1 MELVKPCGIQ
11 FDVKVQSLASDANSL
26 ILKVLYGRP
35 LKIMT
40 AVLFLEVIC
49 AGGGVFYH
57 RIILKFGAKRVNDFM
72 AKNDYIILWM

>member
-11 FDVKVQSLASDANSL
+11 FDVKVQSLAGDANSL

-35 LKIMT
+35 LKIMSP
-40 AVLFLEVIC
+40 VL
-49 AGGGVFYH
+49 YH